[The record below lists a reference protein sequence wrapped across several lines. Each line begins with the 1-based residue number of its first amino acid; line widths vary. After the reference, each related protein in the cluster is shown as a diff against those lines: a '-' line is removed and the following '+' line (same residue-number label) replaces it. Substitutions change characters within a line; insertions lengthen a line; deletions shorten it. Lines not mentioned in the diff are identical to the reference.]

1 MIYSS
6 RRQFARPAPSVAAV
20 VAAAVMSSGCAVTTP
35 STQAFNTVPL
45 PVPASTFTDGDEGTQ
60 TMPDIAP
67 GFKLSP
73 RSLIPVAFN
82 LQPGIKSSFQRF
94 KSEEARYDFFVVSRD
109 SLTPRVTTTNNFGE
123 TRSTS
128 IFDNGVRSKTV
139 TRERSH
145 TVEFAVEKRFFDT
158 TELDVSVGYQTTS
171 IDDDIGNHPFVSAS
185 LRYPLWVSRRKL
197 ERTSEDI
204 FRRNELD
211 DAQLGYIRNVRN
223 RLQFAL
229 FRFHVVIRLRS
240 EVRDITSRKQDLI
253 DVRDKM
259 AQAAGHDVDADRRR
273 IDAEITRLAAD
284 VRTLQGRYDID
295 LARLKEQCG
304 IPFETPIEVVDEPFN
319 PFDGMTHKELLAVS
333 IDTDPEIATLHNAV
347 RNAEVQLDL
356 AQRGQWDVTLLLNGR
371 SAIEGRATD
380 DNASDWSISAGFD
393 ISAVDPRVTGS
404 LIRQAQA
411 NIHRF
416 NQAIARRELAIFVD
430 TLEPLIRLETV
441 GLSRTELIANLS
453 GFRENYRTGVDE
465 YIAGRLNIDDLL
477 TRRENLF
484 NQQQQVTEATFLLA
498 VNVAELLSATGKFF
512 ELLDW
517 PTPPPPA
524 DG

>member
-1 MIYSS
+1 MIYST
-6 RRQFARPAPSVAAV
+6 RRQLARPALNVAAI
-20 VAAAVMSSGCAVTTP
+20 VAAATMPSGCAVTTP
-35 STQAFNTVPL
+35 SIQGFNTVPL

-60 TMPDIAP
+60 IVRVVPP

-109 SLTPRVTTTNNFGE
+109 SLTPRLRTTNDFGE
-123 TRSTS
+123 TRSTT
-128 IFDNGVRSKTV
+128 IFDNGVRRKTV
-139 TRERSH
+139 TRDRSH

-171 IDDDIGNHPFVSAS
+171 IDDDIGNYPFISAS
-185 LRYPLWVSRRKL
+185 LRYPLWVSRQKL
-197 ERTSEDI
+197 ERASEDI

-211 DAQLGYIRNVRN
+211 DVQLGYIRNVRN
-223 RLQFAL
+223 RLQFTL
-229 FRFHVVIRLRS
+229 FRFHIVIRLRS
-240 EVRDITSRKQDLI
+240 EVRDITSRKQDLS

-259 AQAAGHDVDADRRR
+259 PQAAAYDADRRR
-273 IDAEITRLAAD
+273 IDAEIARLGADIRTR
-284 VRTLQGRYDID
+284 QGRYDID

-304 IPFETPIEVVDEPFN
+304 IPFETPIKVVDEPFN
-319 PFDGMTHKELLAVS
+319 PFDGMTHKELLAIS

-347 RNAEVQLDL
+347 RNSEVQLDL

-371 SAIEGRATD
+371 SAAEGRATRD
-380 DNASDWSISAGFD
+380 GASDWSVSAGFD

-416 NQAIARRELAIFVD
+416 KQAIERREREIFVD

-465 YIAGRLNIDDLL
+465 YIAGRLNMDDLL
-477 TRRENLF
+477 IRRENLF
-484 NQQQQVTEATFLLA
+484 NQQQEVSQLTFLLA

-517 PTPPPPA
+517 PTTPPPA
-524 DG
+524 GG